1 MPPVLH
7 LLVQSW
13 SHTTAG
19 ARGWAPALQW
29 PSGEAVISHEGA
41 RSWFSLLKS
50 HKRNRQREAAA
61 GEHWCHS
68 SETAL
73 QIYPTP
79 TPRTG
84 TMAATSPESTA
95 LRAGAPLG
103 AVWAVAPTEPRLPL
117 VTSPASSSAAAAPEP
132 VDVLWRAREANS
144 LTFTNPSS
152 LSPQCHFPAV
162 LHPSTYLVKS
172 KHPLS
177 SSSQLS
183 RRSRTGKCEV

>member
-1 MPPVLH
+1 MPPALH
-7 LLVQSW
+7 RLVQSG

-19 ARGWAPALQW
+19 DKGWAWAW
-29 PSGEAVISHEGA
+29 PSGEAVISQEGA
-41 RSWFSLLKS
+41 RSWFSLLRS
-50 HKRNRQREAAA
+50 QEGRRRRAAAA

-68 SETAL
+68 SE

-79 TPRTG
+79 TPRAG
-84 TMAATSPESTA
+84 TTDATSPEGTA
-95 LRAGAPLG
+95 LSPGAPLG
-103 AVWAVAPTEPRLPL
+103 AVWAAAPTEPSLPL
-117 VTSPASSSAAAAPEP
+117 VTTPALSSAPPLLRQPA
-132 VDVLWRAREANS
+132 DVLQRAQEANS

-162 LHPSTYLVKS
+162 LHPSTYLIKS